1 MDKKKGIILAVVI
14 FLLIGLGTF
23 VFANPS
29 EESLNGNDNNSN
41 NTNNTNDNENLDDE
55 NTNDGDGEEG
65 EDENTPNDV
74 AQNEDPTDVIIGGG
88 DSQTNT
94 SGEENGNGEESQP
107 SNPADTSAPIVTILG
122 KTYQGLGNT
131 IGFVNTDV
139 RLFVTEGNLTV
150 EIVDEE
156 GNSISFTDGMTLSND
171 GTYKISVSDASGN
184 TTEVELSIDQSAPV
198 ISGIL
203 NGTIT
208 NTVGTITVDDVNEV
222 TVLLNGSEVELD
234 QIVNHLV
241 QGVNTITATDS
252 LGNESKISFTYD
264 TEAIKVEWLYT
275 LNATYHNTE
284 LADKHYK
291 VIGDGQD
298 LYVELVFTE
307 EFESIPAITVGNG
320 EAVNM
325 SCSWTNWETERQYYK
340 CDATITID
348 GAVQGLVTGE
358 NIPIKITNIFD
369 KAGNETVLN
378 NDNITSTNKYGVV
391 KYDKEAPVYESL
403 GILNLTHLRE
413 NNAGANESL
422 KIVNIGDEIRVL
434 LRFNEILVVNPTIII
449 GNKSYELELRTDYN
463 NFAEYTYTVDIKITE
478 DMQLE
483 DGKVNFEITGYADAA
498 GNSGDKLTLEKINNK
513 KYSGVELDTTAPERG
528 YSTLGFEYTD
538 SKDKEYVVENDIK
551 YYYVKENDSFL
562 YKIAFNEQI
571 QDGLIATIGG
581 KEIQLSYLDYSEDLG
596 YIYGA
601 EYVVPSGLEENSKLE
616 IIISNIKDLAGN
628 EYEGKTIIDVPTGNS
643 RVAIYDSENPEINV
657 YKWPKKDHPSALKK
671 NDTFN
676 YCVVAEASDISGL
689 SSFTIDGKDYTPGEN
704 AYICDDGAH
713 VFKAIDKAGNSN
725 SFEFNIDI
733 TYGAVTINNK
743 DAYNTHD
750 LENTHYYNEITSVTF
765 SEEGTVRLTKDDK
778 NVYYGSTEEFNYEF
792 TDGVYKFELFDKG
805 GNPTAFMFEVDSVL
819 PTATIEYSIEDRTN
833 EEVVATLKPSE
844 EVTITNNN
852 GKDTYTFS
860 ENGTFTFEFVD
871 RAGNEGTATAAVD
884 WINNEIPTVKEIKY
898 ITNLSNNSVTV
909 TATLSKPIY
918 TPSGWAMDGKA
929 YVFKREYNTNA
940 NETVEIKDL
949 YGNTNSFEIDINWLE
964 FTSPTVKEIKY
975 ITNLSNNSVTVTATL
990 SKPIYTPSGWTMDG
1004 KAYVFKK
1011 EYNTNVNDTVEIKDL
1026 SDNTNKFNIN
1036 ISWLK

>member
-1 MDKKKGIILAVVI
+1 MDKKKGIILAVII

-23 VFANPS
+23 VFANPN

-65 EDENTPNDV
+65 ETEETQPNDV

-94 SGEENGNGEESQP
+94 SGEENGNGGESQPSNPANP

-184 TTEVELSIDQSAPV
+184 TTEVELSIDQSAPL

-252 LGNESKISFTYD
+252 LGNKSEISFTYD

-298 LYVELVFTE
+298 LYVELVFIE

-325 SCSWTNWETERQYYK
+325 SCSRTNWETERQYYK
-340 CDATITID
+340 CDARITINGEELGLSNGD
-348 GAVQGLVTGE
+348 VLPINISNIVDAAGNITTVTNTDITDNGTYGLVT
-358 NIPIKITNIFD
+358 
-369 KAGNETVLN
+369 
-378 NDNITSTNKYGVV
+378 
-391 KYDKEAPVYESL
+391 YDKEAPVYESL

-528 YSTLGFEYTD
+528 YSTLGFEYTA

-581 KEIQLSYLDYSEDLG
+581 KEIQLSYLDYSKDLG

-601 EYVVPSGLEENSKLE
+601 EYVVPSGLEENSQLE

-643 RVAIYDSENPEINV
+643 RVAIYDNENPEINV
-657 YKWPKKDHPSALKK
+657 YKWPKKDYPNALK
-671 NDTFN
+671 DSTFN
-676 YCVVAEASDISGL
+676 YCVVAEASDNNGL

-819 PTATIEYSIEDRTN
+819 
-833 EEVVATLKPSE
+833 
-844 EVTITNNN
+844 
-852 GKDTYTFS
+852 
-860 ENGTFTFEFVD
+860 
-871 RAGNEGTATAAVD
+871 
-884 WINNEIPTVKEIKY
+884 PTVKEIKY

-1026 SDNTNKFNIN
+1026 NDNTNKFNIN